1 MPKPFL
7 VLLVILTSST
17 SIYAQKGKETK
28 QRDSSI
34 IIFSESPRSTK
45 ISKKY
50 SSGENNVIKISP
62 LGFLKG
68 CLPLSY
74 ERRISDLFT
83 IQAGVGVTTRNY
95 IRGLLYDAQN
105 NDNSSNGSTV
115 YTWKNNTG
123 NQDISDEDELYNF
136 DYRKPRLGYFV
147 SLQPR
152 LYFDSEAPDGS
163 FLGVSFD
170 HYQYNFKSPAII
182 GDGTNKRGNN
192 WVNEYE
198 KLNDIM
204 VIFGYQVVYD
214 HITLE
219 TTSGIGIR
227 NIKGQKYAVG
237 NNYSG
242 AYTDGW
248 ADYKKTSLNFE
259 LGLKVGYHF

>member
-7 VLLVILTSST
+7 VLLVILVSNA
-17 SIYAQKGKETK
+17 SIYAQKDNEPK

-45 ISKKY
+45 SLKKY
-50 SSGENNVIKISP
+50 HSDENNVIKISP

-68 CLPLSY
+68 CIPIYY

-83 IQAGVGVTTRNY
+83 IQAGVGITTRNY
-95 IRGLLYDAQN
+95 IRGLLYNAQD
-105 NDNSSNGSTV
+105 NDNTSNGSTE
-115 YTWKNNTG
+115 YTWKNNVG
-123 NQDISDEDELYNF
+123 SQDYTDEDELYNF

-163 FLGVSFD
+163 FMALSLE
-170 HYQYNFKSPAII
+170 HYQYNFKSLAITS
-182 GDGTNKRGNN
+182 DGTNTRGKN

-198 KLNDIM
+198 KLNDVM
-204 VIFGYQVVYD
+204 VLFGYQSVYD
-214 HITLE
+214 HVTLE
-219 TTSGIGIR
+219 YTSGIGIR

-237 NNYSG
+237 TNYSS
-242 AYTDGW
+242 YTDGW

-259 LGLKVGYHF
+259 LGLKVGFHF